1 MMNIDSIG
9 KSMLIVESWVHNTS
23 SLKGLLVKEQN
34 DGFIEG
40 REMGR
45 IYEQEIPVLKKIL
58 TSFQNRID
66 LQNDLVK

>member
-9 KSMLIVESWVHNTS
+9 KSMLIVESWVHDTS
-23 SLKGLLVKEQN
+23 SLEGLLVKEQN

-45 IYEQEIPVLKKIL
+45 IYEQEIPVLKKRL
-58 TSFQNRID
+58 TSFPNRID
-66 LQNDLVK
+66 L

>member
-1 MMNIDSIG
+1 MHD
-9 KSMLIVESWVHNTS
+9 TS

-45 IYEQEIPVLKKIL
+45 IYEQEIPVLKKRL
-58 TSFQNRID
+58 TSFRNRID
-66 LQNDLVK
+66 LQNDLVKK